1 MGAICLCILRLAMAK
16 KKKRRLKKY
25 QGQEASVTKPKLT
38 RISAVHRGPV
48 NQWWFDNKRL
58 VKPVAIVS
66 VIIIVIVILLFELF
80 RVIFNQ

>member
-1 MGAICLCILRLAMAK
+1 MAK
-16 KKKRRLKKY
+16 KKKRRVKKY
-25 QGQEASVTKPKLT
+25 QGEEASATKPRLT